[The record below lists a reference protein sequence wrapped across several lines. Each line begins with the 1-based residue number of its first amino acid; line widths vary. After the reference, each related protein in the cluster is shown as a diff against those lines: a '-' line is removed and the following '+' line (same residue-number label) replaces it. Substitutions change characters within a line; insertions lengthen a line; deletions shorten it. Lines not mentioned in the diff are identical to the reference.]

1 MVNALVAI
9 HLIIAVVMIGF
20 ILLQKSEGSAG
31 AGVGGGTSVES
42 MMRPRARP
50 NPLSRATSIL
60 GLAFFATSIG
70 LALLGRP
77 AHQATSIMEEPMSGP
92 SVPRLNDQPAASPA
106 SPAAPAAP
114 AVPSVP
120 TVPNN

>member
-1 MVNALVAI
+1 MVNVLVAI

-20 ILLQKSEGSAG
+20 ILLQKSEGGAAG
-31 AGVGGGTSVES
+31 AGVSGAVSVES

-60 GLAFFATSIG
+60 GFAFFATSIG
-70 LALLGRP
+70 LALASRAP
-77 AHQATSIMEEPMSGP
+77 HQATSIMQEPISGP
-92 SVPRLNDQPAASPA
+92 SVPSVPTLADPPAAA
-106 SPAAPAAP
+106 PAAPAAP
-114 AVPSVP
+114 GTP

>member
-9 HLIIAVVMIGF
+9 HLIIAVVMVGF

-31 AGVGGGTSVES
+31 AGVGGSVSVES
-42 MMRPRARP
+42 MMRPRSRP

-60 GLAFFATSIG
+60 GFAFFATSLG
-70 LALLGRP
+70 LALVGRP
-77 AHQATSIMEEPMSGP
+77 AHLNTSIMEEPVSGVP
-92 SVPRLNDQPAASPA
+92 SVPKLNDTPAA

-114 AVPSVP
+114 AAPSVP